1 MGKFKERYIEKSNQ
15 EFKENKN
22 KIDFDGKKVLYQILE
37 SNNEITYE
45 VLEEFGLYISDKLK

>member
-15 EFKENKN
+15 EFNEN

-37 SNNEITYE
+37 SKNEITYE
-45 VLEEFGLYISDKLK
+45 QLEEFGLYISTRLK